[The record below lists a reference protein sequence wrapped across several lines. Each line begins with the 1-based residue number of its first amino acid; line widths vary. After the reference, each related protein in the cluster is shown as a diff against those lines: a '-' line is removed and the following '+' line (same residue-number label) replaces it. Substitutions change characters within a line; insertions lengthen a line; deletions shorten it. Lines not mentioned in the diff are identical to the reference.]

1 MAALFRSLVRD
12 SLRGRG
18 HSSHLFLALKTH
30 TRTSEGS
37 CGTSKDV
44 LKLAVK
50 YKSALF
56 YIYI

>member
-1 MAALFRSLVRD
+1 MAALFLNLVRD
-12 SLRGRG
+12 SGAGPL
-18 HSSHLFLALKTH
+18 LTFPALKTH

-37 CGTSKDV
+37 CCTSEDI

>member
-1 MAALFRSLVRD
+1 MAALFLNPVRIEGQGP
-12 SLRGRG
+12 LIT
-18 HSSHLFLALKTH
+18 FLALKTH

-37 CGTSKDV
+37 RCTSEDI

>member
-1 MAALFRSLVRD
+1 MAALFLNPVRMEGQGP
-12 SLRGRG
+12 L
-18 HSSHLFLALKTH
+18 LTFLALKTH

-37 CGTSKDV
+37 RCTSEDI